1 MPKGIPLTEE
11 EQDRRRHEV
20 FNAAVHLFFEKGFNE
35 TSMREIAEAAGMG
48 KSTLYDY
55 FKTKDE
61 VLLSVVED
69 WIYDLTVEARQIAAQ
84 PLPALERLRRVMG
97 RNLEFLVSQKAYY
110 LKLSF
115 EVQRLGIESQKR
127 IQVQRHAYQ
136 DLICRLIEE
145 GIAEGTI
152 RRVNPLVAA
161 RTLITALSPAVF
173 TSRPSGTPEQMLE
186 EVFDI
191 ILRGI
196 QA

>member
-35 TSMREIAEAAGMG
+35 TSMREIADAAGMG

-55 FKTKDE
+55 FKSKDE

-69 WIYDLTVEARQIAAQ
+69 WIYDLTVEAREIAAR
-84 PLPALERLRRVMG
+84 PLPALERLRQVLG
-97 RNLEFLVSQKAYY
+97 RNLEFLVSQKAFY

-152 RRVNPLVAA
+152 RRINPLVAA